1 MWRSN
6 LARRHRRRHRPERPH
21 IRENKFCNRAR
32 SSDRLE
38 RHPAFP
44 ARRAHR
50 RNHARVTRHQ
60 TTAKHVFCG
69 AIVFCFEA
77 SRRSCQDPSSLS
89 SFSDSGQHGRD
100 PMKTS
105 KNFAHGSL
113 WGELPAREMLKQ
125 EVITPDIIENV
136 WRQVIDDSNNPDCD
150 YRNDRQTEYLQL
162 PMGNLHVLNTINLHQ
177 QLRTIEEGT
186 VLGNM
191 TMVDSK
197 DSQNMTDSKNLF
209 HFPPHQTERNK
220 FKDCSTIH
228 HLTPQTARNLLRH
241 TVTILLAHIGFES
254 SSDIAIETITDIVDH
269 FLRRMTLLLKVAVE
283 QKDHGFPDTVE
294 RVLVETGVGGVTAL
308 HDYYQEYILKFE
320 ENMKKKVEE
329 MMERQRMV
337 LDEAASKL
345 QFEELDEFGNVYR
358 EVPTLQLL
366 DPEMGFP
373 PSLDAGFQ
381 MLYNLEQDE

>member
-1 MWRSN
+1 
-6 LARRHRRRHRPERPH
+6 
-21 IRENKFCNRAR
+21 
-32 SSDRLE
+32 
-38 RHPAFP
+38 
-44 ARRAHR
+44 
-50 RNHARVTRHQ
+50 
-60 TTAKHVFCG
+60 
-69 AIVFCFEA
+69 
-77 SRRSCQDPSSLS
+77 
-89 SFSDSGQHGRD
+89 
-100 PMKTS
+100 MKTS